1 MNTTE
6 LRASLVATAR
16 SEGLDLA
23 VLFGSTARGEP
34 GAEDLDIALRGK
46 RPLDLIALTNRLTV
60 ALGRE
65 DVDLV
70 DLRVAD
76 PVLLMR
82 VAQEGV
88 PIYEAEPGLFDRF
101 HSLAARRFFDTR
113 KFRDQERDEI
123 RDFIQRRRAGP

>member
-1 MNTTE
+1 MDTTE
-6 LRASLVATAR
+6 LQAALAATAK

-23 VLFGSTARGEP
+23 VLFGSAARGEP
-34 GAEDLDIALRGK
+34 APEDLDIALRG
-46 RPLDLIALTNRLTV
+46 RAPLDLIRLTNRLTV
-60 ALGRE
+60 ALGRQ

-82 VAQEGV
+82 VAHEGV

-123 RDFIQRRRAGP
+123 RDFIRRRSAGS

>member
-82 VAQEGV
+82 VAHEGV

>member
-1 MNTTE
+1 MKTTE
-6 LRASLVATAR
+6 LRAALVATAR

-34 GAEDLDIALRGK
+34 GAEDLDIALRGR

-76 PVLLMR
+76 PVMLMR
-82 VAQEGV
+82 VASEGV
-88 PIYEAEPGLFDRF
+88 PLYEAEPGAFGRF

-123 RDFIQRRRAGP
+123 LDFIQRRRPGP

>member
-1 MNTTE
+1 MDTTE
-6 LRASLVATAR
+6 LRDALVATAK

-23 VLFGSTARGEP
+23 VLFGSAARGEP
-34 GAEDLDIALRGK
+34 APADLDIALRG
-46 RPLDLIALTNRLTV
+46 RAPLDLISLTNRLTV
-60 ALGRE
+60 ALGRQ

-82 VAQEGV
+82 VAHEGV
-88 PIYEAEPGLFDRF
+88 TIYEAEPGLFDRF

-123 RDFIQRRRAGP
+123 RNFIRRRSVGS